1 MTFRYPLF
9 LLLLLLVP
17 ALSFLRYRNRSKPSL
32 QFSDGLLLSRLPAS
46 WAISASRFLPALYSF
61 GLVFLILALA
71 RPQRGLSESRVHTE
85 AVDIVLLVDVSTSMR
100 AEDFSTT
107 IRRMNRL
114 DAAKQVIEKFIQ
126 RRSSDRI
133 GMVAFS
139 AMPYAVSPL
148 TLDHAWLIQQMGRL
162 ETGMLEDGT
171 AIGDAIA
178 SAINRLRDSKAK
190 SKLVVLLTDGINNTG
205 KLSPLNAAQAAKAL
219 DIKIYT
225 VGAGSTGPAR
235 IPVFDPFGGR
245 QYVQQSSEIDEQTL
259 QSIADTT
266 GAQYFRATDMS
277 SLQKVYDEIDSMEKT
292 EVDVE
297 QFTRYEEKYAP
308 FLVFSLL
315 LMAIEK
321 LLVLTR
327 LGRLPS

>member
-1 MTFRYPLF
+1 MIFRYPLF
-9 LLLLLLVP
+9 LLLLFLVP
-17 ALSFLRYRNRSKPSL
+17 ALVYLRYRNRGKPSL

-46 WAISASRFLPALYSF
+46 WAVAASRLLPILYGM
-61 GLVFLILALA
+61 GLFFLILALA
-71 RPQRGLSESRVHTE
+71 RPQRGLAESRVHTE

-100 AEDFSTT
+100 AEDFSTAVH
-107 IRRMNRL
+107 RMNRL
-114 DAAKQVIEKFIQ
+114 DAAKQVIEKFIKS
-126 RRSSDRI
+126 RSDDRI

-148 TLDHAWLIQQMGRL
+148 TLDHAWLIQQMDRL

-205 KLSPLNAAQAAKAL
+205 KLSPPNAAQAAKAL
-219 DIKIYT
+219 GIKIYT
-225 VGAGSTGPAR
+225 VGAGSTGPVQ
-235 IPVFDPFGGR
+235 IPVFGPFGGR
-245 QYVQQSSEIDEQTL
+245 RFMQQPVEIDEQTL

-266 GAQYFRATDMS
+266 GGRYFRATDLD
-277 SLQKVYDEIDSMEKT
+277 SLQKIYDEIDSMEKT
-292 EVDVE
+292 EIEVE
-297 QFTRYEEKYAP
+297 QFTRYEEKFAP
-308 FLVFSLL
+308 FLIFALL
-315 LMAIEK
+315 LMASEK
-321 LLVLTR
+321 LLALTR